1 MFDEIL
7 GLPAHPLIIHATVV
21 LTPLLAVLATV
32 YALLPRTRAVLT
44 WAVIPLA
51 VVVPVAVLAAKESG
65 EELKEGRFASVDDV
79 LARRLTEHE
88 ALATPLLLGAVALGL
103 VALVRVYVSSRVDGL
118 PRPVGTVLSVLTVV
132 LAAVVGYYVLRAGHT
147 GAIAVWSP

>member
-44 WAVIPLA
+44 WAVVPLA

-103 VALVRVYVSSRVDGL
+103 VALVRVYVSSRADGL

>member
-7 GLPAHPLIIHATVV
+7 GLPAHPLIIHAAVV

-88 ALATPLLLGAVALGL
+88 AQATPLLVGAVALGL
-103 VALVRVYVSSRVDGL
+103 VALVLVYVSSRADRP

-147 GAIAVWSP
+147 GAIAVWGS

>member
-103 VALVRVYVSSRVDGL
+103 VALVRVYVSSRADGL